1 MDRASDQPLE
11 SVGQDL
17 EIIARRLIEEA
28 AVLTQSKLA
37 YFAVTNDAVTEL
49 TMIAWSRNA
58 MEECRMHEMPRIYPV
73 EATGLWGDCIREG
86 GAVITNDYE
95 NCTRKTKK
103 GYPVGHVPVKRH
115 LNVPVMADG
124 KVKGILG
131 VGNKE
136 AEYTE
141 KDAAL
146 LQAFANAAWPSVA
159 RAKARAGR

>member
-1 MDRASDQPLE
+1 MERPPDRDAEDNGLSLE
-11 SVGQDL
+11 SM
-17 EIIARRLIEEA
+17 ARRLIEEA
-28 AVLTQSKLA
+28 AALTQSKLA
-37 YFAVTNDAVTEL
+37 YFAVTDDAVTEL

-58 MEECRMHEMPRIYPV
+58 MAECKMQQMPLIYPV

-103 GYPVGHVPVKRH
+103 GYPAGHVPVKRH
-115 LNVPVMADG
+115 MNVPVMDGG

-146 LQAFANAAWPSVA
+146 LQSFANAAWPSIA
-159 RAKARAGR
+159 RAKARAGK